1 MFCWCAWVTAVLRTA
16 VPAGGAELQEELDPL
31 QDGALLSPQSFST
44 FLPVVKNMP
53 GHIKPYQG
61 LEKYRSTHG
70 LKFKKIN

>member
-1 MFCWCAWVTAVLRTA
+1 MLRTA
-16 VPAGGAELQEELDPL
+16 VPAGGAELQEEAGSSAGWGSSLSTE
-31 QDGALLSPQSFST
+31 LLHFST
-44 FLPVVKNMP
+44 A